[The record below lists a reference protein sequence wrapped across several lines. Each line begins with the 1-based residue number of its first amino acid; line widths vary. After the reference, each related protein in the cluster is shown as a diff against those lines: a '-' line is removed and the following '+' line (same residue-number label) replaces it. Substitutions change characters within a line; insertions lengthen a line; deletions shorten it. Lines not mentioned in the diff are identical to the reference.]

1 MFTNKKRWVLCL
13 ILSSCLAFSGA
24 LSGCTKQQDNQDVP
38 IITENSTKTDT
49 TESSTAPAQPETL
62 QKTDEVLAK
71 APEVYAYAVRV
82 TINPDFVF
90 YLHENGD
97 VFSYEPLNED
107 AKKMDAEGRMMFVD
121 RPFNEAV
128 KDLIMVAIDD
138 GFLKEGVD
146 VKITLLGTTETES
159 ATQDLLS
166 RAHKSMQDT
175 AKERSL
181 TIVPTIEVDSVVQYA
196 PDPSQQSEEPKT
208 EESEGQPEDEG
219 EEESDKDEDED
230 SDEDAKDENKDGD
243 EDEDAEDNDGDD
255 GDGDD
260 ADDEDNEEG
269 GEPRDEHE
277 GCSVCQGTGVC
288 TRCDGTGR
296 EHCYRCDGSG
306 VMPCPSCDGA
316 GYEDCE
322 CEGGLCDACDGSG
335 LNEDGDPCPTCE
347 GSGQCQICGGTSV
360 RDCPHCD
367 GTGMVTCEDCDG
379 EGTVVCH
386 CGGTG
391 LCEACGGTGI
401 KPED

>member
-13 ILSSCLAFSGA
+13 FLSFCLVFSGA
-24 LSGCTKQQDNQDVP
+24 LSGCTKQEDSQDVP
-38 IITENSTKTDT
+38 IITESSTKTDT
-49 TESSTAPAQPETL
+49 AESSTAPTQPETL

-107 AKKMDAEGRMMFVD
+107 AKKMDAEGRMMFID

-128 KDLIMVAIDD
+128 KDLISTAIDD
-138 GFLKEGVD
+138 GYLKEGVD
-146 VKITLLGTTETES
+146 VKITLLGTTETEA
-159 ATQDLLS
+159 ATQELLS

-175 AKERSL
+175 AKESSL
-181 TIVPTIEVDSVVQYA
+181 TIVPTIEVDAAVQYA
-196 PDPSQQSEEPKT
+196 PDPSQQSEEPKS
-208 EESEGQPEDEG
+208 EEDEGQPEDEG
-219 EEESDKDEDED
+219 EEDPGEDGEED
-230 SDEDAKDENKDGD
+230 PEDADED
-243 EDEDAEDNDGDD
+243 EDEDAEDNDDDD
-255 GDGDD
+255 GAGEDEG
-260 ADDEDNEEG
+260 DEDDKDEEG

-288 TRCDGTGR
+288 DRCDGTGR
-296 EHCYRCDGSG
+296 ERCYMCDGSG
-306 VMPCPSCDGA
+306 YMPCPSCDGA

-322 CEGGLCDACDGSG
+322 CDGGRCDACGG
-335 LNEDGDPCPTCE
+335 TCVNEDGDPCPTCD
-347 GSGQCQICGGTSV
+347 GTGQCQICGGTSI
-360 RDCPHCD
+360 RDCPHCN
-367 GTGMVTCEDCDG
+367 GTGMVICEDCDG
-379 EGTVVCH
+379 EGTVLCH

-391 LCEACGGTGI
+391 LCEACGGTGL